1 MAALS
6 LLPGLRGTHGLRAGG
21 GGVAQQPKPLP
32 CQPCPTSESPNQ
44 LREVLAQQQKDA
56 PQFPHTLAWD
66 TQVPEACPQ
75 HLWGGRE
82 VGPREARRGRNPRA
96 SSWSGQ
102 GAGAQE
108 SYGTPGRTSDIGGRA
123 VGIGLFGTRSW
134 QGLGQGRARSPW
146 WGGGHWLWHRYQAP
160 VQVLSAI
167 RAAGTPSCL
176 PSGRSRGQGGNV
188 PNMAFVLRA
197 SREQRVQAASRAGGP
212 ADDNLFHGSYAYG
225 TAPASESTR
234 TFPRNKQ

>member
-1 MAALS
+1 M
-6 LLPGLRGTHGLRAGG
+6 
-21 GGVAQQPKPLP
+21 AQQPKPLP

-82 VGPREARRGRNPRA
+82 VGPREAWRGRNPRA

-146 WGGGHWLWHRYQAP
+146 WGGGALALAQVPGPSAGAECHQSCWHSVLPALGPVPGAGGQRPQYGLRPESEQRTARAGSLQSRRPRGRQPLPRFLCLWHCPGVRIYSHFSQ
-160 VQVLSAI
+160 
-167 RAAGTPSCL
+167 
-176 PSGRSRGQGGNV
+176 
-188 PNMAFVLRA
+188 
-197 SREQRVQAASRAGGP
+197 E
-212 ADDNLFHGSYAYG
+212 
-225 TAPASESTR
+225 
-234 TFPRNKQ
+234 

>member
-1 MAALS
+1 MPALPHLGISKPAEGGSGPAAERCPPVSTHTSMGHPGARGMPPAS
-6 LLPGLRGTHGLRAGG
+6 LGRQGGGPQGGTEGQEPPGQFMVRAGSWG
-21 GGVAQQPKPLP
+21 TGELWHSRQNQRYWGTCSGHRVVRDQILAGTGPGQGQKPL
-32 CQPCPTSESPNQ
+32 
-44 LREVLAQQQKDA
+44 V
-56 PQFPHTLAWD
+56 
-66 TQVPEACPQ
+66 
-75 HLWGGRE
+75 
-82 VGPREARRGRNPRA
+82 
-96 SSWSGQ
+96 
-102 GAGAQE
+102 
-108 SYGTPGRTSDIGGRA
+108 
-123 VGIGLFGTRSW
+123 
-134 QGLGQGRARSPW
+134 
-146 WGGGHWLWHRYQAP
+146 GGGHWLWHRYQAP